1 VNSDAE
7 ELRQLIEAEVNKHKW
22 AEKEIQEILLQVAR
36 NYVWRQGLWT
46 RIKFAVNVIG
56 ILGII
61 GGAALAVI
69 SVLGLEVVRR

>member
-7 ELRQLIEAEVNKHKW
+7 ELRQLIEAEVSKHKW

-46 RIKFAVNVIG
+46 RVKFAVNVIG
-56 ILGII
+56 ILGVI

-69 SVLGLEVVRR
+69 SVLGLEIVHK